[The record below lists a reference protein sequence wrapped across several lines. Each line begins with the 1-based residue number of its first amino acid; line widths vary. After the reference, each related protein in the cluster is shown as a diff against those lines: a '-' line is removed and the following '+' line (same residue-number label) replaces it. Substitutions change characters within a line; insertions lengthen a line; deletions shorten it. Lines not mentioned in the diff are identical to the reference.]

1 MNYDD
6 KIWYVVLILA
16 HEKALKSTEI
26 DKNILNWHNT
36 EIIQFLRNTPVFTI
50 EAIPRHSPGT
60 VSKPYT

>member
-26 DKNILNWHNT
+26 DKNILN
-36 EIIQFLRNTPVFTI
+36 
-50 EAIPRHSPGT
+50 
-60 VSKPYT
+60 

>member
-26 DKNILNWHNT
+26 DKNILIWHNT
-36 EIIQFLRNTPVFTI
+36 EICQFLRNTPDYII
-50 EAIPRHSPGT
+50 ESALLLHQSPGFGL
-60 VSKPYT
+60 